1 MKSVLTVTLVLVT
14 LAAFS
19 DSAVAQPQSTQKTK
33 QPEPTKPPVSLEAT
47 TVKGSKSNSDNR
59 STQDKASPLVMT
71 GKVTAVDP
79 KAKTFTVTAKGKPF
93 TFSAAELKGPLPEV
107 GKILDITYT
116 QATPGGTLKSI
127 ALNSSR
133 SNIY

>member
-1 MKSVLTVTLVLVT
+1 MKSVLTAILAFAALV
-14 LAAFS
+14 AFS
-19 DSAVAQPQSTQKTK
+19 GPTVAQQQSTQKTK
-33 QPEPTKPPVSLEAT
+33 QPEPTKQPVSLEAT

-79 KAKTFTVTAKGKPF
+79 KAKTFTVTAKGKQF